1 MSIGKNFSTTASA
14 DLCLVIPDT
23 DIFVDPVQAVPIALA
38 NHVEKNNLQGKMR
51 FNLMVGASVGA
62 ETADR
67 WAKLKMLSRIWPYQS
82 GKYVIECPFY
92 TLISVRSGQG
102 EIP

>member
-1 MSIGKNFSTTASA
+1 M
-14 DLCLVIPDT
+14 
-23 DIFVDPVQAVPIALA
+23 PIALA
-38 NHVEKNNLQGKMR
+38 DHVEKNNLQGKMR

-82 GKYVIECPFY
+82 GKYA
-92 TLISVRSGQG
+92 SGLVNDMRRDYKHR
-102 EIP
+102 PNV